1 MGIKAIILAAGK
13 GTRMKSKLPKV
24 LHKVCG
30 KEMVNHVIDASLEAG
45 AQSNI
50 VVIGHGG
57 EAVGNCLPEGV
68 ETVVQEEQLGTGHAV
83 MMANSYIDDSDTIVV
98 LCGDTPLIEGETI
111 KALIEFHRKYGFAVS
126 VLSAL
131 MENPKGYGR
140 IIRGESKEL
149 VGIVEEK
156 DASEEQRLICEIN
169 SGMYCFE
176 GKALREALLEIRS
189 DNSQGEYYLTDA
201 VEIIRGKG
209 MTAGAFAGATSE
221 QIMGVN
227 NRIQLSEAECLMKK
241 RINEF
246 HMLNGVTLI
255 DPLATYI
262 ESGALIGS
270 DTIIYPGSLIK
281 GNSVIGEG
289 CIVGPGCTIDSSRL
303 DDGCEIQNSVIVKSV
318 VGSGSKVGPFAYL
331 RPNSNIGRNVKI
343 GDFVE
348 VKNSNIGD
356 NSKASHLSYIGDAD
370 VGEDVNIGCGTV
382 FVNYDGKK
390 KSRAKVGDRS
400 FIGCNT
406 NLIAPVELGE
416 NSYIAA
422 GSTITDN
429 VPGDSFAIARQRQTT
444 KEGYLKGDKW
454 EKKD

>member
-50 VVIGHGG
+50 VVIGHGA
-57 EAVGNCLPEGV
+57 EAVGNCLSEGV

-83 MMANSYIDDSDTIVV
+83 MMANNYIDDSDTIVI

-149 VGIVEEK
+149 VGIVEDK
-156 DASEEQRLICEIN
+156 DASEEQRLVCEVN

-209 MTAGAFAGATSE
+209 LTAGAFAGATSD

-227 NRIQLSEAECLMKK
+227 NRLQLSEAECLMRK

-255 DPLATYI
+255 DPAATYI
-262 ESGALIGS
+262 EGGAVIGS
-270 DTIIYPGSLIK
+270 DTVIYPGSTIK
-281 GNSVIGEG
+281 GTSVIGEG
-289 CIVGPGCTIDSSRL
+289 CTVGPGCTIDSSRL
-303 DDGCEIQNSVIVKSV
+303 DDGCEIQNSVIVKSS

-348 VKNSNIGD
+348 VKNSNVGD

-422 GSTITDN
+422 GSTITDD
-429 VPGDSFAIARQRQTT
+429 VPEDSFAIARQRQTT
-444 KEGYLKGDKW
+444 KEGYLKSGKW
-454 EKKD
+454 GKKD

>member
-50 VVIGHGG
+50 VVIGHGA

-68 ETVVQEEQLGTGHAV
+68 KTVVQEEQLGTGHAV
-83 MMANSYIDDSDTIVV
+83 MMANNYIDDSDTIVI

-131 MENPKGYGR
+131 MEKPKGYGR

-209 MTAGAFAGATSE
+209 LTAGAYAGATSE

-227 NRIQLSEAECLMKK
+227 NRLQLSEAECLMKK

-255 DPLATYI
+255 DPVATYI
-262 ESGALIGS
+262 ESGAVIGS
-270 DTIIYPGSLIK
+270 DTVIYPGSIIK
-281 GNSVIGEG
+281 GYSVIGEG

-303 DDGCEIQNSVIVKSV
+303 DDGCEIQNSVIVKSS

-331 RPNSNIGRNVKI
+331 RPNSTIGRNVKI

-348 VKNSNIGD
+348 VKNSTVGD

-422 GSTITDN
+422 GSTITDD
-429 VPGDSFAIARQRQTT
+429 VPEDSFAIARQRQTT
-444 KEGYLKGDKW
+444 KEGYLKSGNW
-454 EKKD
+454 GKKD

>member
-50 VVIGHGG
+50 VVIGHGA
-57 EAVGNCLPEGV
+57 ETVRNCLPEGV
-68 ETVVQEEQLGTGHAV
+68 EVVVQEEQLGTGHAV
-83 MMANSYIDDSDTIVV
+83 MMANNYIDDSDTIVI

-111 KALIEFHRKYGFAVS
+111 KSLIEFHKGAGFAVS
-126 VLSAL
+126 VLTAL

-140 IIRGESKEL
+140 IIRGGSDEL
-149 VGIVEEK
+149 LGIVEEK
-156 DASEEQRLICEIN
+156 DASEEQRLVCEIN

-201 VEIIRGKG
+201 VEIIRAKG
-209 MTAGAFAGATSE
+209 LTAGAYAGATSD

-227 NRIQLSEAECLMKK
+227 NRLQLSEAECLMKK

-255 DPLATYI
+255 DPAATYI
-262 ESGALIGS
+262 ESGAVIGP
-270 DTIIYPGSLIK
+270 DTVIYPGSTIK
-281 GNSVIGEG
+281 GASVIGEG
-289 CIVGPGCTIDSSRL
+289 CTVGPGCTIDSSRL
-303 DDGCEIQNSVIVKSV
+303 DDGCEIQNSVIVKSS

-348 VKNSNIGD
+348 VKNSNVGD

-390 KSRAKVGDRS
+390 KSRAKVGDGS

-422 GSTITDN
+422 GSTITDD
-429 VPGDSFAIARQRQTT
+429 VPEDSFAIARQRQTT
-444 KEGYLKGDKW
+444 KEGYLKSGKW
-454 EKKD
+454 GKKD